1 MPENG
6 NELEGIVCI
15 WKIDISVNGQMVHN
29 DDLVFVMINTNEW
42 NLLYTCFYQHED
54 MQQKKLVVTVR
65 DRKVEEAVKW
75 FSLWEGCNLV
85 HLSQLS

>member
-29 DDLVFVMINTNEW
+29 EDLAFVMINTNE
-42 NLLYTCFYQHED
+42 
-54 MQQKKLVVTVR
+54 
-65 DRKVEEAVKW
+65 
-75 FSLWEGCNLV
+75 
-85 HLSQLS
+85 